1 MSLAQAGARLSLHPL
16 LPVMWGLNC
25 VAVIKGA
32 SCALEAYRLLSG
44 LVQLRLKPLCVL
56 GSLGLLAVPALAP
69 ELLPR
74 RALIQL
80 LTGHLQLPL
89 QGQL

>member
-16 LPVMWGLNC
+16 LPVLWGLNC
-25 VAVIKGA
+25 VAVIKERFLCSG
-32 SCALEAYRLLSG
+32 AYRLLSG

-56 GSLGLLAVPALAP
+56 GSLGLRAVQARAP

-74 RALIQL
+74 CALIQL